1 MFRCFFLSSLLSL
14 LVISSMIQ
22 RRHSELTELN
32 FFSITLVCPDL
43 TCVQN
48 LHSYQCLLPILTVSC
63 FMKNVR
69 HSACPPILGEER
81 TKRSSVYFDY
91 CSTSNHV
98 WDALHIWEVLCLVQ
112 NPHRKI
118 KYALRASENQ
128 KQNTVRVAP
137 RSTWCACV
145 ALQQMQACSSMLTYA
160 VVFCAF

>member
-1 MFRCFFLSSLLSL
+1 MELIFFNHTRVSGFDL
-14 LVISSMIQ
+14 
-22 RRHSELTELN
+22 
-32 FFSITLVCPDL
+32 CPDVL
-43 TCVQN
+43 M
-48 LHSYQCLLPILTVSC
+48 SYQCLLPILTVSC

-81 TKRSSVYFDY
+81 TKRSIVYFDY

-98 WDALHIWEVLCLVQ
+98 WEALHIWEVLCLVQ

-128 KQNTVRVAP
+128 KQNTVQVAP